1 MQKYVN
7 KTLAN
12 STLTFDSQTQIAHEI
27 KLKNKP
33 QKNMQIVNIQHCRK
47 THKFQKHHE
56 CSKNTSKK
64 TLFNAF
70 LKAC

>member
-1 MQKYVN
+1 MQKNVN

-33 QKNMQIVNIQHCRK
+33 QTNMQIVNIQDYRK
-47 THKFQKHHE
+47 THTHFRSTMNTPKTPQK
-56 CSKNTSKK
+56 KY
-64 TLFNAF
+64 F
-70 LKAC
+70 LTHS